1 MRPFFP
7 EYLSSAKTF
16 LLAVFASAGG
26 AVLSAFGG
34 ADVWLSA
41 LACTMGADYLTG
53 MLLALVWK
61 RSPKTENG
69 AASSQA
75 GLKGLFKKS
84 AMLLTVLV
92 AHQLDLAFGLN
103 YLRGAVIMAFLA
115 NELLSLAENLGL
127 MGIPWPS
134 VMQNAIEL
142 LTAKE
147 DTGHHADRFKR
158 H

>member
-1 MRPFFP
+1 MRPFLP
-7 EYLSSAKTF
+7 DWIYSVKTV
-16 LLAVFASAGG
+16 LLAVAASAGG
-26 AVLSAFGG
+26 AVSAAFGG
-34 ADVWLSA
+34 TDVWLSA

-75 GLKGLFKKS
+75 GLKGLLKKG

-92 AHQLDLAFGLN
+92 AHHLDLAFGLD
-103 YLRGAVIMAFLA
+103 YLRGAAIMVFLA

-142 LTAKE
+142 LTVKE
-147 DTGHHADRFKR
+147 DTRHDADHFKR